1 MGRDGGGLANVQ
13 SEWRESLDVWEG
25 VDLADVGERPSFDEL
40 TDAIERS
47 TVQARNAAARHVNAD
62 QLLAYWNNGRMIVVY
77 DSRLF
82 ELPARA

>member
-40 TDAIERS
+40 ADVGCTD
-47 TVQARNAAARHVNAD
+47 
-62 QLLAYWNNGRMIVVY
+62 VV
-77 DSRLF
+77 F
-82 ELPARA
+82 VV